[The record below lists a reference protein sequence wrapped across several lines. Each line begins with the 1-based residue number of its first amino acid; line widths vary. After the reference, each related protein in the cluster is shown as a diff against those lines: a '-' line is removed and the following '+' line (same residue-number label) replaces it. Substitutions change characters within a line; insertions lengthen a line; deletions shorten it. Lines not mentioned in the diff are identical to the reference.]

1 MGMPRKPSPCGT
13 VAAYKRQL
21 RHKEKPCDA
30 CRSANRD
37 SQKAK
42 RESKAIS
49 HVEFAPSLMVA
60 EPRSRLEALE
70 QQREWLTGAMEVAAT
85 LEPKSI
91 AAISRELRAV
101 WAEIEELSRSEKTP
115 ADDLEIVAGGLNV
128 VPLNADSA

>member
-1 MGMPRKPSPCGT
+1 
-13 VAAYKRQL
+13 
-21 RHKEKPCDA
+21 
-30 CRSANRD
+30 
-37 SQKAK
+37 
-42 RESKAIS
+42 
-49 HVEFAPSLMVA
+49 MVA